1 MTMGEKIYKLRRDR
15 NMTQEELARRVGVS
29 YQAINKYEHGRVTN
43 IPIERLERIAF
54 ALGTTTNYLRGGGL
68 LARATD
74 PYDEFLDDVDMDELT
89 EDDIKRRRMY
99 SIISHAHPAQLDTYM
114 SIVSLPYDRL
124 EALARLLDVQGGR
137 HGQN

>member
-15 NMTQEELARRVGVS
+15 NMTQDELARRVGVT
-29 YQAINKYEHGRVTN
+29 YQAINKYEKGRVTN
-43 IPIERLERIAF
+43 IPIERLEKIAF

-68 LARATD
+68 VARATGD
-74 PYDEFLDDVDMDELT
+74 YDEFLDDVDINDLS

-99 SIISHAHPAQLDTYM
+99 SVIAHAHPAQLDTYAA
-114 SIVSLPYDRL
+114 VLSLPYERL

-137 HGQN
+137 HGQG

>member
-43 IPIERLERIAF
+43 IPIERLERLAF

-68 LARATD
+68 LATVTD
-74 PYDEFLDDVDMDELT
+74 DYDEFLDEVDTDELS
-89 EDDIKRRRMY
+89 EDDIKRRKMY
-99 SIISHAHPAQLDTYM
+99 SIISRAHPAQLDTYA
-114 SIVSLPYDRL
+114 SVLNLPFERL
-124 EALARLLDVQGGR
+124 EALARLLGVDNGK
-137 HGQN
+137 N